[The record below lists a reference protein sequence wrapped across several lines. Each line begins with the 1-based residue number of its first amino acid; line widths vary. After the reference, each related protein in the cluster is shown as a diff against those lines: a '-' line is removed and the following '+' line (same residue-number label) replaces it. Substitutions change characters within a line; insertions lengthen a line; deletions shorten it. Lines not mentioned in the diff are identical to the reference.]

1 MRNLPWRRPRPRQ
14 QLHLQGIAHLHPA
27 HLRDVPGKRPAMS
40 TAGKLTSTEV
50 VHALVQAKA
59 VGKLT
64 VTEHG
69 DYVRISGP
77 EQDRERAFEVLT
89 GHGLSV
95 APYPDHDDW
104 IRR

>member
-1 MRNLPWRRPRPRQ
+1 M
-14 QLHLQGIAHLHPA
+14 A
-27 HLRDVPGKRPAMS
+27 DK
-40 TAGKLTSTEV
+40 KLTSTEV
-50 VHALVQAKA
+50 TYLLVEAEA

-77 EQDRERAFEVLT
+77 QEDRTRAFHVLMD
-89 GHGLSV
+89 HGLTV
-95 APYPDHDDW
+95 APYSDHDDW